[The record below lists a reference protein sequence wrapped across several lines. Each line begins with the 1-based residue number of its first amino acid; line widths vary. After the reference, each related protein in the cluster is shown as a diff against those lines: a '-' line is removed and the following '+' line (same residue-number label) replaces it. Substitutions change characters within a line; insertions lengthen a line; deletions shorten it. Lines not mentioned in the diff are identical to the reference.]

1 MLVNTLGCHRSGDLH
16 PIHSVTPA
24 PSPRAAYSPISKRQ
38 IFGIAWKAGLL
49 SDLPPLQRIMFLT
62 GVLIGGVWL
71 LFMRRA

>member
-1 MLVNTLGCHRSGDLH
+1 MA
-16 PIHSVTPA
+16 A
-24 PSPRAAYSPISKRQ
+24 PSPRPAVPLISKRQ